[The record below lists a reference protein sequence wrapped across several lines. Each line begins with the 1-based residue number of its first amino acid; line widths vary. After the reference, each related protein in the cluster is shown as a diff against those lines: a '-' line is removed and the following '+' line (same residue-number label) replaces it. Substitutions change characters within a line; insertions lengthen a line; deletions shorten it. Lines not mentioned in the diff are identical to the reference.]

1 MRCLWNRR
9 LFNLSTFPK
18 ISISLA
24 FNLASLLL
32 TYLKNLRRSGKCET
46 PRSSKIDVYLLEVKC
61 FQIFVLVTF
70 MPSRNVELQLACLPT
85 LLCGYSDNVWINS
98 CGEEGTAW
106 KNGQGFKF
114 YLGGHKGMDQSLCW
128 LTSRRGHWLGRPIV
142 SCVADMSNTFRLI
155 ICVVVSSNENALWS
169 CLLRLF
175 Y

>member
-1 MRCLWNRR
+1 M
-9 LFNLSTFPK
+9 
-18 ISISLA
+18 
-24 FNLASLLL
+24 SLLL

-61 FQIFVLVTF
+61 FHIFVLVTF

-114 YLGGHKGMDQSLCW
+114 YLGGHKGMDQRLCW
-128 LTSRRGHWLGRPIV
+128 LTSRRAHWLGRPICTQISWV
-142 SCVADMSNTFRLI
+142 QI
-155 ICVVVSSNENALWS
+155 ALWPPAEFDFS
-169 CLLRLF
+169 GPGFSSRSGFVNSQLVASFQVGFLIHVIAAEWA
-175 Y
+175 